1 MPASDLVNLSGL
13 LDDAKCSALVRQLSL
28 AGVVCAVP
36 GAAVT
41 RWSATGATTPNLIG
55 SAKRDD
61 AGAAHR
67 LHGCCSPT
75 SSRRWF
81 RISGRAAKRAATRSS
96 TASLQARHTPG
107 FVGGAARAERAG
119 PAGVRVTVVDLL
131 QPTHMRAVT
140 RSKPL
145 PSWAEIS
152 FAVWVVAKL
161 VLAEEAAAHR
171 WPPLRARHVGHNP
184 GLLAGFEIL
193 GLEGARRSVSDA
205 PSLPPAGRS
214 SWTLSEDPRPS

>member
-1 MPASDLVNLSGL
+1 MTLE
-13 LDDAKCSALVRQLSL
+13 QLT
-28 AGVVCAVP
+28 AF
-36 GAAVT
+36 
-41 RWSATGATTPNLIG
+41 TGAVRPLTRFAPTFWTPEKEARPARPSLSTQQSSCLMLPN
-55 SAKRDD
+55 
-61 AGAAHR
+61 
-67 LHGCCSPT
+67 GCST

-107 FVGGAARAERAG
+107 FVGSAARAERAG

-131 QPTHMRAVT
+131 QPTHRRAVT

-152 FAVWVVAKL
+152 VAVWVVAKL

-171 WPPLRARHVGHNP
+171 RPPLRARHVGHNP